1 MLLNPKISII
11 TISFN
16 AYNDGLEHTIKSVL
30 EQKNSLVE
38 YLVIDGGSSD
48 LSHDVYEKYHNY
60 FDYFISEK
68 DNGISDAFNKG
79 VKASKGDYVWFLNAG
94 DYLHSD
100 SIETVLEVISNNEQ
114 SIIYGDMYWVDE
126 EQVSLLTPSSDYE
139 KKIKY
144 VMPFLHPSTIVKRKL
159 FSDVGYF
166 DLNLKRAMD
175 YDLFLRGYLSSHKA
189 IKIDYPLA
197 YMTAGGVHDNDYLKT
212 LKEVR
217 EVSIRNGGSNVF
229 ASLALIYTYLN
240 KKSRLFFFIK
250 ERLRVVLK
258 W

>member
-1 MLLNPKISII
+1 MSLEPKLSII
-11 TISFN
+11 TIAYN
-16 AYNDGLEHTIKSVL
+16 AYNDGLEKTIKSINN
-30 EQKNSLVE
+30 QKKENVE
-38 YLVIDGGSSD
+38 YVLIDGGSKD
-48 LSHDVYEKYHNY
+48 KSHEIYEKYKDCFNY
-60 FDYFISEK
+60 FVSEK

-79 VKASKGDYVWFLNAG
+79 VLASKGEYVWFVNAG
-94 DYLHSD
+94 DYLND
-100 SIETVLEVISNNEQ
+100 SAVENVLRFIERHTE

-139 KKIKY
+139 KNIKY

-240 KKSRLFFFIK
+240 KKSKIFRYVKDNIK
-250 ERLRVVLK
+250 RILK
-258 W
+258 